1 MRKYGTSYGGYVLPS
16 NLSLS
21 RDAVIYSFGAG
32 EDLSFD
38 VEIAKTTG
46 AKVHI
51 FDFTP
56 RAIIHYH
63 LLQGVYSGKSTL
75 VPSKRFGGG
84 DPSYV
89 ARILGNKIK
98 PSQLI
103 LHEYGLYTEDG
114 EIDFYYPTN
123 PEYVSLS
130 ADPNG
135 KSEEVLTAPV
145 KTLQTILTEL
155 NHTHIDIL
163 KLDIECVELEVLN
176 QLLQSSVRPTYL
188 AIDFDSARAG
198 KEKEVKEMITKL
210 MREGYK
216 LLWMDNYDCSFSFS
230 T

>member
-1 MRKYGTSYGGYVLPS
+1 MKKYGTHYGGYVLPS
-16 NLSLS
+16 PLDLP

-38 VEIAKTTG
+38 VEVAKATG

-56 RAIIHYH
+56 RAILHYH
-63 LLQGVYSGKSTL
+63 LLQEVYAGKSTL

-89 ARILGNKIK
+89 TRIITNKIK
-98 PSQLI
+98 PSQLV
-103 LHEYGLYTEDG
+103 LHEYGLYTQDG
-114 EIDFYYPTN
+114 EIDFYYPLN

-145 KTLQTILTEL
+145 KSLETIMTEL

-176 QLLQSSVRPTYL
+176 QMLQSSIRPNYL

-198 KEKEVKEMITKL
+198 KEKEVKDMITRL
-210 MREGYK
+210 MRLGYK
-216 LLWMDNYDCSFSFS
+216 LMWMDNYDCSFSLS
-230 T
+230 A